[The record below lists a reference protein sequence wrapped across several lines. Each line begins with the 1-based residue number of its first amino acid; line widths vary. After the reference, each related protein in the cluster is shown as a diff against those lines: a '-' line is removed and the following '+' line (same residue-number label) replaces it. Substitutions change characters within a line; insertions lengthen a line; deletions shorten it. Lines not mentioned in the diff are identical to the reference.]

1 MALRSASLSLI
12 QAAKQGNDSAFET
25 LLEPLLD
32 QAYRLACAMLHDHQ
46 AAEDAVQEAAFKAWR
61 KLSQLRDGS
70 DMRPWFLG
78 IVANECRSTNR
89 SRWSSVVRTATP
101 EVVEE
106 STEDAVLAGFE
117 LRRALR
123 SMDPAKRL
131 VLVLHWYLDLP
142 LDEIAAITG
151 TSLHG
156 AESRLSRATQEL
168 KRRMEAHRGRP

>member
-1 MALRSASLSLI
+1 MVVQPASQTLV
-12 QAAKQGNDSAFET
+12 QAAKQGDDSAFEA

-61 KLSQLRDGS
+61 KLSQLRKGS

-78 IVANECRSTNR
+78 IVANECRTESR
-89 SRWSSVVRTATP
+89 SRWRSVIGSVLP
-101 EVVEE
+101 EQSQELPDE
-106 STEDAVLAGFE
+106 AILAGVE

-123 SMDPAKRL
+123 KMESAKRL

-142 LDEIAAITG
+142 LEDIAAITG
-151 TSLHG
+151 TSVHG
-156 AESRLSRATQEL
+156 AESRLLRATHEL
-168 KRRMEAHRGRP
+168 KRRMEVHRGRH